1 MAGKILSAKASH
13 RYLFHSD
20 HSVPDSVS
28 LQNYGYAIQVAKE
41 VAGYEHP

>member
-1 MAGKILSAKASH
+1 VAGKILAAKPSH

-28 LQNYGYAIQVAKE
+28 LESYAYAIRVAKQ
-41 VAGYEHP
+41 VAGYEQP